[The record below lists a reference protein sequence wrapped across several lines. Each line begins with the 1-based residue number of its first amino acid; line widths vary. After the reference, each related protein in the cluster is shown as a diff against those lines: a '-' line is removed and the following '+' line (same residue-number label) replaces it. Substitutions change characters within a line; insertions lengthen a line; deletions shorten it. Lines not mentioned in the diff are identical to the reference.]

1 MYELNKEKNK
11 LSRILKNIEYFQ
23 EIESTHTYIKDI
35 ADNDLK
41 KSPCPA
47 LCKAKGSTDII

>member
-1 MYELNKEKNK
+1 LLFAN
-11 LSRILKNIEYFQ
+11 
-23 EIESTHTYIKDI
+23 